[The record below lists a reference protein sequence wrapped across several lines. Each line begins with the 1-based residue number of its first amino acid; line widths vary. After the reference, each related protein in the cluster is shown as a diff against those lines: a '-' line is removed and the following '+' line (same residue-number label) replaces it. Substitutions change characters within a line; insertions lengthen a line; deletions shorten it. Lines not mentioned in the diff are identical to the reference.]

1 MSQLSTSKAGIPLA
15 AVDDYT
21 REMRSLIVVGLL
33 LSGYVVEAQT
43 PTAPK
48 PATPP
53 PPTSKPAQPPQPA
66 QPAQPA
72 PKPAPKP
79 APRPAPARAGMAIT
93 VTDSQGM
100 TLPGVR
106 VEVVGTSDRSTET
119 NGSGQAN
126 FTAMQA
132 GTYRVRLSG
141 ERVITFEKE
150 VVVRAGQIADV
161 DVMLSLAPPPPP
173 PPPPPAPAPVA
184 APAPSVG
191 PAGEARVAS
200 IVGMIE
206 KELISG
212 NQPRRDSLVSC
223 SGNMRTTLVQ
233 LNQDQAQR
241 LYDTAEVTY
250 YVVAGE
256 GAVRLGDRDTKLV
269 AGSFVSVPRGTAHSI
284 IRSGRRPL
292 ILLATLS
299 GTPCEEPR

>member
-1 MSQLSTSKAGIPLA
+1 
-15 AVDDYT
+15 
-21 REMRSLIVVGLL
+21 
-33 LSGYVVEAQT
+33 
-43 PTAPK
+43 
-48 PATPP
+48 
-53 PPTSKPAQPPQPA
+53 
-66 QPAQPA
+66 
-72 PKPAPKP
+72 
-79 APRPAPARAGMAIT
+79 MAIT
-93 VTDSQGM
+93 VTDPQGM
-100 TLPGVR
+100 TLPGVH
-106 VEVVGTSDRSTET
+106 VEVVGLSDRSAET

-173 PPPPPAPAPVA
+173 PPPPPAPAPVVA
-184 APAPSVG
+184 ASAPSVG

-206 KELISG
+206 KDLIPG

-233 LNQDQAQR
+233 LNQDQAER

-256 GAVRLGDRDTKLV
+256 GAVRLGGRDTKLV
-269 AGSFVSVPRGTAHSI
+269 AGNFVSIPRGTAHSI
-284 IRSGRRPL
+284 VRSGRRPL
-292 ILLATLS
+292 ILLSTLS